1 MADGGGDGDG
11 SGDGDGVRAA
21 VVESTDPVVA
31 RPDPTAAWR
40 LATCR
45 RPASRLVLGRH
56 WW

>member
-21 VVESTDPVVA
+21 VVDRGSMVA
-31 RPDPTAAWR
+31 PDPAGVAV
-40 LATCR
+40 ATCGA
-45 RPASRLVLGRH
+45 ASRLVLGRH